1 MPHVVNKAVE
11 EQFKRKSAVVK
22 EMLAPESK
30 GRDRCGGTAEAAN
43 KTTGACAC
51 TRNGR
56 RYSEKSMSKYR
67 SFKVQILKYA
77 KTRVGITELAK
88 CFARK

>member
-30 GRDRCGGTAEAAN
+30 GRDRCGGIRGGCKQNNRCLRMYT
-43 KTTGACAC
+43 
-51 TRNGR
+51 
-56 RYSEKSMSKYR
+56 
-67 SFKVQILKYA
+67 
-77 KTRVGITELAK
+77 
-88 CFARK
+88 